1 MLKKILTAFILVMGL
16 SFIAHSQKTV
26 NEQLAAQ
33 YFQNGEFEKAAEL
46 YEDLYNDNPSP
57 FFYTNLIQSLISG
70 KDFKRAEKII
80 KKRMKQNP
88 ADLRLSVDLGYIYAS
103 SGDDK
108 KAEKQYLEAI
118 ENLTSNQQQI
128 YDLANAF
135 ILRLQY
141 DYAASTYLKGRKL
154 LNNTTSFSVEL
165 AMLFENRG
173 NYQEMMDEYLNLL
186 NSDPNYLSYI
196 QARLQ
201 AVLNNDSESKKSEV
215 IKTTLLRKSQKNPEN
230 AIYANLLM
238 WYSLQ
243 LKDFELAFNQAKSID
258 KRFKDNGAK
267 VFELAELCITNK
279 EYDIS
284 VEAYQYLINK
294 GELSTYYLNSKIGL
308 LNARYLKI
316 TSAFAINN
324 KELAELEKD
333 YTKTL
338 TELGK
343 NASSILLLKNLAHI
357 YAFYSLKTEEAIV
370 LLNEAIAIPNAD
382 KKTVAGCKIEL
393 ADIQLFSGDIWEATL
408 LYSQVEKAYK
418 NDPIGFDAKFRN
430 AKLSYYIGEFNWAKA
445 QLDVLKAATAKMIA
459 NDAMELSLLI
469 SDNIDEDSSTVAL
482 SYFAHADLLAYRN
495 QYDLALET
503 LDSVR
508 LVGLTHPIFDDVI
521 FKQAEIRIKQGN
533 YKDGDSLL
541 QKLVDFYPDGLLGD
555 DALFLQADLN
565 ENQLNNKIKAMIC
578 YENLI
583 FKYPA
588 SLYTVEARKRFRKLR
603 GDQVN

>member
-1 MLKKILTAFILVMGL
+1 MFKKIVTVFILSLGIT
-16 SFIAHSQKTV
+16 FIAHSQKTV

-33 YFQNGEFEKAAEL
+33 YFQNGEFEKASEL
-46 YEDLYNDNPSP
+46 YEELYNDNPSP
-57 FFYTNLIQSLISG
+57 FFYSNLIQSLISG
-70 KDFKRAEKII
+70 KDFKKAEKVI
-80 KKRMKQNP
+80 KKRMKQTPN
-88 ADLRLSVDLGYIYAS
+88 DLRISVDLGYIYAS

-135 ILRLQY
+135 ILRTQY
-141 DYAASTYLKGRKL
+141 DNAASTYLKGRKL
-154 LNNTTSFSVEL
+154 LNNTSSFAVEL
-165 AMLFENRG
+165 AMIYETRG
-173 NYQEMMDEYLNLL
+173 NYQEMIDEYLNLL
-186 NSDPNYLSYI
+186 NTDQNYLSYI

-201 AVLNNDSESKKSEV
+201 AVLNTDKESKKGEI

-230 AIYANLLM
+230 GVYANLLM

-267 VFELAELCITNK
+267 VFELAELCVTNK
-279 EYDIS
+279 EYEIA
-284 VEAYQYLINK
+284 VEAYQYHINK

-308 LNARYLKI
+308 LNAKYLKI
-316 TSAFAINN
+316 TSAISINK
-324 KELAELEKD
+324 KELAELEKE

-343 NASSILLLKNLAHI
+343 DASTILLLKNLAHI
-357 YAFYSLKTEEAIV
+357 YAFYSLKTEDAIS
-370 LLNEAIAIPNAD
+370 LLNEAIVIPNAD
-382 KKTVAGCKIEL
+382 KKIVASCKVEL
-393 ADIQLFSGDIWEATL
+393 ADIQLFAGDVWEATL
-408 LYSQVEKAYK
+408 LYSQVEKAFK
-418 NDPIGFDAKFRN
+418 NDPIGFEAKFRN
-430 AKLSYYIGEFNWAKA
+430 AKLSFYIGEFNWAKA

-482 SYFAHADLLAYRN
+482 SYYAHADLLNYRN

-503 LDSVR
+503 LDSIR
-508 LVGLTHPIFDDVI
+508 LVGLSHPIFDDVLY
-521 FKQAEIRIKQGN
+521 KQAEIKIKQGLF
-533 YKDGDSLL
+533 KEADSLL
-541 QKLVDFYPDGLLGD
+541 QKLVDFYPDGLLAD

-565 ENQLNNKIKAMIC
+565 ENQLNNKIKAMMC

-583 FKYPA
+583 FKYPS
-588 SLYTVEARKRFRKLR
+588 SLYTVEARKKFRKLR
-603 GDQVN
+603 GDQIN